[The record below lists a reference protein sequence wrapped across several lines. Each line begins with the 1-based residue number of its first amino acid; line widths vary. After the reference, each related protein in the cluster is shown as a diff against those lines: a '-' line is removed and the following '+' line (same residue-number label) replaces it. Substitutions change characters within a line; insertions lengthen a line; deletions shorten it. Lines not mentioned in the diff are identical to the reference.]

1 MHSIKT
7 FSDGSFVE
15 WVNRETIRYCEGDFS
30 LIVVADFDSGFF
42 SNTRV
47 IKASSIN
54 LWDKAPKGAEIVI
67 NENKK
72 QEIIDKISQYFKKYF
87 KKIRVEE

>member
-15 WVNRETIRYCEGDFS
+15 WVNRETIRYSEGDFS
-30 LIVVADFDSGFF
+30 LIIVADFDVGFF

-47 IKASSIN
+47 IKSSSI
-54 LWDKAPKGAEIVI
+54 KVS

-72 QEIIDKISQYFKKYF
+72 QEIIDKISQYFKKYHR
-87 KKIRVEE
+87 KIRLEE